1 MFKKTLMSLM
11 LTAAFG
17 VPSAFAHGVQ
27 QQPSLLSALVT
38 VANHGSIADLN
49 ANLRATTQPSYRAPA
64 ISSVADVKAN
74 VLGGAVKADVAVG
87 QTSRQGSSLLGLNLS
102 ILGGGVGNRQDR
114 W

>member
-1 MFKKTLMSLM
+1 MFKKIVMSLM

-17 VPSAFAHGVQ
+17 APQAFAHGVQ
-27 QQPSLLSALVT
+27 QQPSLLGALVNIG
-38 VANHGSIADLN
+38 NHGGIAN
-49 ANLRATTQPSYRAPA
+49 VAATVGATPSYRAPTA
-64 ISSVADVKAN
+64 SVADVKAN